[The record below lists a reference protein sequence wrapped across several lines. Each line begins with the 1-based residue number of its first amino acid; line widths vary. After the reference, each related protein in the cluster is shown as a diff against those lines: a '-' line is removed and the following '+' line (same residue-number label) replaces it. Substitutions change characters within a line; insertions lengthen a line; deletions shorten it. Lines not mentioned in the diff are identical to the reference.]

1 MSHHHIHTH
10 DSNQNQNQKY
20 KFTIPNY
27 NEDEIIP
34 GSPKKFGPGTW
45 WILHLMA
52 YHVVDKS
59 QINDFVKFVHYI
71 AANIPCPTCR
81 GHAAEYLEDN
91 DGSRYVNMTENGR
104 NVGMFVWMSDF
115 HNEVNKKHRK
125 PIINWRDAFAEY
137 DSKHREWDTYQMP
150 GPIV

>member
-1 MSHHHIHTH
+1 MSHHQHQHHNHNHT
-10 DSNQNQNQKY
+10 QY
-20 KFTIPNY
+20 KFDIPEY
-27 NEDEIIP
+27 HEDQIIP

-52 YHVVDKS
+52 YHVTQKS

-81 GHAAEYLEDN
+81 GHATTYLEDN
-91 DGSRYVNMTENGR
+91 DGSKYVNMMEYGR

-115 HNEVNKKHRK
+115 HNEVNQRHGKT
-125 PIINWRDAFAEY
+125 IIPWREAFAEY
-137 DSKHREWDTYQMP
+137 DKNHREWDSYKMP
-150 GPIV
+150 ANIV